1 MSRKILLLKI
11 AVHALCLWPLLRL
24 LLGFKGWFG
33 LDLTANPIE
42 RITLVTG
49 GAALLILVWSLAVT
63 PIRRLSGWN
72 DAVKFRRL
80 LGLYAFFYA
89 LLHFA
94 TYLALDK
101 QFAWGEI
108 GRDLT
113 RRRFI
118 IAGLSA
124 FVMLVP
130 LAFTST
136 RGWIRRL
143 GRNWTRLHWL
153 AYPALIAAL
162 IHFIWKVKVID
173 LRPLAYGAAVALL
186 LGFRIFWM
194 VRERLKKPVSRL

>member
-1 MSRKILLLKI
+1 MSRKILFLKI
-11 AVHALCLWPLLRL
+11 AVHALCLWPLAGL
-24 LLGFKGWFG
+24 LLGFKGWLGFN
-33 LDLTANPIE
+33 LTANPVE
-42 RITLVTG
+42 RITLITG

-63 PIRRLSGWN
+63 PIRKLSGWN
-72 DAVKFRRL
+72 DAIKFRRL

-113 RRRFI
+113 KRRFI
-118 IAGLSA
+118 IAGLTA
-124 FVMLVP
+124 LLLMLP
-130 LAFTST
+130 LALTST

-162 IHFIWKVKVID
+162 VHFIWKVKVID
-173 LRPLAYGAAVALL
+173 LRPLGYAAAIALL
-186 LGFRIFWM
+186 LGFRIFWAL
-194 VRERLKKPVSRL
+194 RERMKKPVRHL

>member
-1 MSRKILLLKI
+1 MSRRILLLKI
-11 AVHALCLWPLLRL
+11 AVHALCLWPLTRL

-33 LDLTANPIE
+33 FDLTANPIE
-42 RITLVTG
+42 RITLLTG
-49 GAALLILVWSLAVT
+49 RTALLALLWSLAIT

-72 DAVKFRRL
+72 DAIKFRRL

-89 LLHFA
+89 VLHFS

-108 GRDLT
+108 GRDLAK
-113 RRRFI
+113 RRFI

-124 FVMLVP
+124 FLMLLP
-130 LAFTST
+130 LALTST
-136 RGWIRRL
+136 RGWISRL

-153 AYPALIAAL
+153 AYPALVAAL

-173 LRPLAYGAAVALL
+173 LRPLAYVSTGALL
-186 LGFRIFWM
+186 LGFRLFWT
-194 VRERLKKPVSRL
+194 VRKRMKK